1 MITTIINALFSLS
14 LFVTGGHIVSTNL
27 KLHHYS
33 DDDYKEIFH
42 LKNKASI
49 SKNCTRH
56 NEVEDIKKTRH
67 SSHNGLQETKYKIIV
82 QLVFHQLKYDHKSE
96 TILRPML
103 IIILWFPYNSFGIVF
118 LNPFQNFCCR

>member
-1 MITTIINALFSLS
+1 MITMIINALFSVT

-56 NEVEDIKKTRH
+56 SEVEDIKKIKYHDDGGQKTTYKV
-67 SSHNGLQETKYKIIV
+67 TKNDALEKV
-82 QLVFHQLKYDHKSE
+82 AKKE
-96 TILRPML
+96 E
-103 IIILWFPYNSFGIVF
+103 N
-118 LNPFQNFCCR
+118 

>member
-1 MITTIINALFSLS
+1 MITTIINTLFSLS

-42 LKNKASI
+42 LKNKISI

-56 NEVEDIKKTRH
+56 SEVEDIKKTRH
-67 SSHNGLQETKYKIIV
+67 SGPNGVQETRYKIT
-82 QLVFHQLKYDHKSE
+82 KSDVLE
-96 TILRPML
+96 KVDKKEE
-103 IIILWFPYNSFGIVF
+103 N
-118 LNPFQNFCCR
+118 